1 MKTLLCVE
9 DERTLLKNNREF
21 FERLG
26 YRVLPAET
34 LAEARS
40 WLIAQT
46 PDAILLD
53 IMLPDGNGLDLL
65 QELRAAG
72 STLPIIMLTA
82 WGEPQDVSRGYRLG
96 ATAYISKPFDYEA
109 VRSALESILQSREQV
124 PEVVT
129 KGPLAL
135 KLSPMIALLFEKD
148 MLLTQKEFAL
158 LLLFVQNEG
167 RTIRAEYLYE
177 RVWNAP
183 MGDDNRTL
191 KKHISSI
198 RKRLEEGNSGY
209 TITSIRG
216 KGYRLEKT
224 S

>member
-34 LAEARS
+34 LLEARR
-40 WLIAQT
+40 WLITHT

-65 QELRAAG
+65 QELRAKG

-109 VRSALESILQSREQV
+109 VQAAIESIFQSREQV
-124 PEVVT
+124 PDVIR
-129 KGPLAL
+129 KGPLTL
-135 KLSPMIALLFEKD
+135 KLSPMIALLFEVD

-167 RTIRAEYLYE
+167 RAIRAEYLYE

-183 MGDDNRTL
+183 MGEDNRTL
-191 KKHISSI
+191 KKHISSL
-198 RKRLEEGNSGY
+198 RKGLEEGNSGY
-209 TITSIRG
+209 TIASIRG
-216 KGYRLEKT
+216 EGYRFEQSL
-224 S
+224 